1 MSWYTNQIKKDSKQI
16 SSKKM
21 MIKFDIII
29 NWNQKL
35 MDEIKKKSIKQKVQN
50 KTNRN

>member
-1 MSWYTNQIKKDSKQI
+1 MSWYTSQIKKDSKQI

-35 MDEIKKKSIKQKVQN
+35 MDEIKKKFN
-50 KTNRN
+50 KTKGSKQNQ